1 MDANKKLSVVGVD
14 ISCTSYQDVTEAC
27 RRWIRQNRAHR
38 AESRP
43 VANARYIC
51 VTSVHG
57 IISSLKA
64 PAFRAAVNDAD
75 IATPDGMP
83 VVWAMRSFGART
95 QQRVYG
101 PTLMLALCEQAAALG
116 HAVFLYG
123 ARDETL
129 RALSQ
134 RLRSRYPGLSIVG
147 TYSPPFRPLTEEED
161 ESCIRMI
168 RDSGADFV
176 FVGLSTPKQEA
187 WMVDHRDKLPGTIL
201 IGVGAA
207 FDFHAGRV
215 KQAPAWMQERGLEWL
230 FRLCMEPSRLW
241 KRYLLVTPLFLP
253 LWALQKAGL
262 VRFGDRRSESGVPV
276 SPSS

>member
-1 MDANKKLSVVGVD
+1 MDANKKLRVVGVD
-14 ISCTSYQDVTEAC
+14 ISCTSYQDVADEC
-27 RRWIRQNRAHR
+27 GKWIRQNRSDR
-38 AESRP
+38 GEGRP
-43 VANARYIC
+43 LARARYIC

-57 IISSLKA
+57 VISSLNA
-64 PAFRAAVNDAD
+64 PAFRRAVNDAD

-101 PTLMLALCEQAAALG
+101 PTLMLKLCEQAASLG
-116 HAVFLYG
+116 HKVFLYG

-129 RALSQ
+129 HSLSQ
-134 RLRSRYPGLSIVG
+134 RLRDRFPGLTIAGV
-147 TYSPPFRPLTEEED
+147 YSPPFRPLTPEED
-161 ESCIRMI
+161 AACIRMI
-168 RDSGADFV
+168 QESDADLV

-187 WMVDHRDKLPGTIL
+187 WMIGHRDKLPGAIL

-215 KQAPAWMQERGLEWL
+215 KQAPAWMQDRGLEWF
-230 FRLCMEPSRLW
+230 FRLCMEPGRLW
-241 KRYLLVTPLFLP
+241 KRYLLVTPIFLP

-262 VRFGDRRSESGVPV
+262 VRFGDRRGETGVPV